1 MYVCTRVYVS
11 SVLLLKRLAI
21 LLPLSLGVIVCSR
34 LNSSPSAVVGTSFE
48 IRSNK
53 KRLDYS
59 ILWLLLYSIT
69 VVYLLFGFHS
79 MVDLLVPSR
88 LVVYAKV
95 IHANKL
101 LSLPRID
108 DCHDRS
114 ERVSMKISA
123 VLKTTYTNWNRMQQ
137 SLVRFFFYFP
147 VHHWRR
153 LFLFINELFSH
164 FLFPFCN
171 FSRFSIGI
179 EECNGIFMIAGS
191 GAVALAHLDGAG
203 TEDAAAAMVQR
214 VTVLS
219 QGFPE
224 GRIELQLVGGYSDPR
239 NYSEELFYNILCKL
253 PLF

>member
-123 VLKTTYTNWNRMQQ
+123 VLKTTYTNGNRMQQ
-137 SLVRFFFYFP
+137 SLVRFFFF
-147 VHHWRR
+147 
-153 LFLFINELFSH
+153 FI
-164 FLFPFCN
+164 FPFIIDDDYFCSSTS
-171 FSRFSIGI
+171 FFLISFFRFA
-179 EECNGIFMIAGS
+179 IFLVFQLILKS
-191 GAVALAHLDGAG
+191 
-203 TEDAAAAMVQR
+203 AMVFLWSQDQVQWR
-214 VTVLS
+214 WRISTVPVPRTLRPQWS
-219 QGFPE
+219 KGSLYCHRAFPKDE
-224 GRIELQLVGGYSDPR
+224 
-239 NYSEELFYNILCKL
+239 
-253 PLF
+253 